1 VNELDEESDEA
12 HDGKADGG
20 GHGNLLE
27 LFPVR
32 LRASLH
38 QPAYEVIRKIE
49 PLTKRLWCGSN
60 MVSSQIR
67 VTIIL
72 DQGSQILGTNQNL
85 LLLKNYYIHRYC
97 EPVPGKIHFDKT
109 SLTFLGP

>member
-1 VNELDEESDEA
+1 MTINNIYKYKIFMLLDSDNDVVDGDVNELDEEADEA

-38 QPAYEVIRKIE
+38 QPAYQDVRKNINDNNIGCS
-49 PLTKRLWCGSN
+49 LFVL
-60 MVSSQIR
+60 Q
-67 VTIIL
+67 
-72 DQGSQILGTNQNL
+72 
-85 LLLKNYYIHRYC
+85 
-97 EPVPGKIHFDKT
+97 
-109 SLTFLGP
+109 LTFQYNGNKK